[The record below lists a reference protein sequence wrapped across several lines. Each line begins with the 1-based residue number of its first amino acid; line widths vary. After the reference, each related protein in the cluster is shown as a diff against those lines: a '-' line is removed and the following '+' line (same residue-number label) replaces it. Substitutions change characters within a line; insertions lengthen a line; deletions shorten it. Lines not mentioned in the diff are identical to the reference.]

1 MNSQLIQLILL
12 AICMIALLAF
22 IFWSFDKYIEAKKS
36 NKMSTKIVFIPVI
49 DTFLLGIFLIIMGN
63 VKLQDTN
70 SLTVFTW
77 SSVALT
83 MKCCGYLVIL
93 YELISMIQPLINKFK
108 EQISFGWW
116 IAINVAKKIITIFI
130 IFKIITLI
138 F

>member
-63 VKLQDTN
+63 VK
-70 SLTVFTW
+70 
-77 SSVALT
+77 
-83 MKCCGYLVIL
+83 
-93 YELISMIQPLINKFK
+93 
-108 EQISFGWW
+108 
-116 IAINVAKKIITIFI
+116 ITRY
-130 IFKIITLI
+130 
-138 F
+138 